1 MVFDFSLGVS
11 WRLILRRIN
20 LYARM
25 ALSHSKKG
33 GTPKI
38 GGYNHPIYSLNPYIL
53 TATRPTGFLQHKCP
67 RKGRLECCA
76 ATFLRWLAARCTA
89 SPSSKE
95 PPVSNPIPSYAQWV
109 WVYLPTFLRVKVKG
123 VNAPIL

>member
-25 ALSHSKKG
+25 ALAKKDKKG

-53 TATRPTGFLQHKCP
+53 TATRPTGFLQQKS
-67 RKGRLECCA
+67 
-76 ATFLRWLAARCTA
+76 LRG
-89 SPSSKE
+89 
-95 PPVSNPIPSYAQWV
+95 VV
-109 WVYLPTFLRVKVKG
+109 WNVVLQHFFDGLLLG
-123 VNAPIL
+123 VLLLHP